1 MQVNISDKTA
11 EKLKT
16 RIKSTQFETVD
27 DYVNYILEQVVKKL
41 ERSGLTAADE
51 EKVKQRLRSLGYLE

>member
-11 EKLKT
+11 EKLSE
-16 RIKSTQFETVD
+16 RIKSTQFESLD

-41 ERSGLTAADE
+41 EGSGLTTADE